1 VESRPSAAL
10 SGFEVFFL
18 VGLVSDL
25 LEFFLVVALVAL
37 VALIRTTGDI
47 FLVLVAASAV
57 LRHGVLL
64 EARSAAIAIPSIS
77 ASCLN
82 TLLVISVRLLGS

>member
-1 VESRPSAAL
+1 VESRPSAL
-10 SGFEVFFL
+10 SGFEVFFV

-47 FLVLVAASAV
+47 FLVLVAASTV

-64 EARSAAIAIPSIS
+64 EARSAAIAIPSI
-77 ASCLN
+77 
-82 TLLVISVRLLGS
+82 TLGV